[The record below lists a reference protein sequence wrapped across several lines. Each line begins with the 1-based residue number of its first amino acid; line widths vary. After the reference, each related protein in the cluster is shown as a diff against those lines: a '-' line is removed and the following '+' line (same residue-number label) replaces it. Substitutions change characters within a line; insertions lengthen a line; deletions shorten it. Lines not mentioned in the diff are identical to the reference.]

1 MGGLK
6 NNQHRHQDALS
17 RIDHREFERLVG
29 AFYRG
34 QGWEVEY
41 TGTGST
47 AQRFDGGVDL
57 VLRRGGDVVLVQCK
71 HWNARQVPHN
81 PVHELLGIMVNRGAT
96 GAILITSGE
105 FTRAAIE
112 AGTRNG
118 HVQLVDGNDLRD
130 MLGELPEP
138 ASQSPSTIGESLSRH
153 GARIAKQQSKGFF
166 RKLLDAIAIKLASAI
181 VGLVIVVIGI
191 VVAFGVISK
200 AARELQKSLS
210 QPRPA
215 ASASAKPQ
223 KPPLQTA
230 YRRPVQAPAQQ
241 SARPPVTIPVQQT
254 PEQIEAQRKRAAESL
269 EIIKKTTPEW
279 GERRD

>member
-6 NNQHRHQDALS
+6 NNRHRHDDALS

-34 QGWEVEY
+34 RGWQVEY

-57 VLRRGGDVVLVQCK
+57 VLRRDDELVLVQCK
-71 HWNARQVPHN
+71 HWNVKQVPHN

-112 AGTRNG
+112 AATRNG
-118 HVQLVDGNDLRD
+118 HLRLIDGHDLRD

-138 ASQSPSTIGESLSRH
+138 VPQPPSTIGERLSRH
-153 GARIAKQQSKGFF
+153 GARVANQRNDGFF
-166 RKLLDAIAIKLASAI
+166 RKLLDAIAIKLARAI
-181 VGLVIVVIGI
+181 VGLVILVIGI
-191 VVAFGVISK
+191 VIAFSVISK
-200 AARELQKSLS
+200 AGRDVQKSLS

-215 ASASAKPQ
+215 AAAPAKPQ
-223 KPPLQTA
+223 NPLVQTTDRPA
-230 YRRPVQAPAQQ
+230 RQSQVQSTPRPVIQ
-241 SARPPVTIPVQQT
+241 VQPQT
-254 PEQIEAQRKRAAESL
+254 PKQIEARRKRAAEAL
-269 EIIKKTTPEW
+269 EIIKKTTPEL
-279 GERRD
+279 GAPKH

>member
-6 NNQHRHQDALS
+6 NNQHRHDDALS
-17 RIDHREFERLVG
+17 RIDDREFERLIG

-34 QGWEVEY
+34 QGWQVEY
-41 TGTGST
+41 TGTGTT

-57 VLRRGGDVVLVQCK
+57 VLRRDNEVVLVQCK
-71 HWNARQVPHN
+71 HWNAKQVPHN

-112 AGTRNG
+112 AATRNG

-138 ASQSPSTIGESLSRH
+138 APQTPSTIGESLSRR
-153 GARIAKQQSKGFF
+153 GARVAKRHRDGFF

-181 VGLVIVVIGI
+181 VGLVILVMGI
-191 VVAFGVISK
+191 VFAFSLISK
-200 AARELQKSLS
+200 AGRDLQKSLS
-210 QPRPA
+210 QPRP
-215 ASASAKPQ
+215 SASTAAKPQ

-230 YRRPVQAPAQQ
+230 YRRPVQPPAKQ
-241 SARPPVTIPVQQT
+241 STRPPVIIQVQQT

-279 GERRD
+279 GERRE

>member
-1 MGGLK
+1 MGGLT
-6 NNQHRHQDALS
+6 NNRHRHQDALS
-17 RIDHREFERLVG
+17 RIDHREFERLIG

-34 QGWEVEY
+34 QGWQVEF

-57 VLRRGGDVVLVQCK
+57 VLRRDSEVVLVQCK
-71 HWNARQVPHN
+71 HWNAKQVPHN

-112 AGTRNG
+112 AATRNG

-138 ASQSPSTIGESLSRH
+138 APPPPSTIGESLSRH
-153 GARIAKQQSKGFF
+153 GARVAKQQSEGLF

-181 VGLVIVVIGI
+181 VGLVIVVIGC
-191 VVAFGVISK
+191 VVVLWFLSNIGKSV
-200 AARELQKSLS
+200 QKSAS
-210 QPRPA
+210 QSRPA
-215 ASASAKPQ
+215 ATSQAKPQ

-230 YRRPVQAPAQQ
+230 YRRPVQSPAKQ
-241 SARPPVTIPVQQT
+241 SARAPVIIQVQQT
-254 PEQIEAQRKRAAESL
+254 PEQTEAQRKRAAESL
-269 EIIKKTTPEW
+269 EIIRKTTPEW
-279 GERRD
+279 GERRE